1 MRRLYVLSLLAL
13 FVVHAECFIPFA
25 ESCMRP
31 ALRPSTNLGREG
43 EGNACFRRG
52 KTKEG
57 AGIRVQR
64 GFKGAAAPSPRHTD
78 VISCGSRV
86 RLFAG
91 NTLDNPGIGDAK
103 PVALAGASEGAGSD
117 RRKEETPKRTLAR
130 TLGYRLLATFITAVW
145 TGLGQAVFIH
155 VVLAIMHYFY
165 ERIWLKIQWGIE

>member
-1 MRRLYVLSLLAL
+1 MRRLYVFSLLAL
-13 FVVHAECFIPFA
+13 FVVHAQCFIPFA
-25 ESCMRP
+25 ESRMRN
-31 ALRPSTNLGREG
+31 ALRPSTNLGRKG
-43 EGNACFRRG
+43 EGNLCFPRA

-57 AGIRVQR
+57 AGRRVQW
-64 GFKGAAAPSPRHTD
+64 GFKGVAAGPRHMD
-78 VISCGSRV
+78 GISRGFRL

-91 NTLDNPGIGDAK
+91 DALANPGIGDAK
-103 PVALAGASEGAGSD
+103 PVALAAASEGAGSD